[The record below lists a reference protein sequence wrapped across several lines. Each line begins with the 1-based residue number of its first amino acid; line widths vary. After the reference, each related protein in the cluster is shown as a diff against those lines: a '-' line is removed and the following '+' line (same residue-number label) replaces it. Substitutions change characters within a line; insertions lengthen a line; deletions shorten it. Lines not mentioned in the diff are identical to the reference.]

1 MRGAVRRERALRDRS
16 DPPAFSDNI
25 LDERHRFLA
34 EGTHYIFKFV
44 NAYVSH
50 ATSRSRALTVTQ
62 TERADVHSVGD
73 AEHLSENTACTN
85 IGCKPMK

>member
-25 LDERHRFLA
+25 LDERHGFLA

-44 NAYVSH
+44 NVYVSH
-50 ATSRSRALTVTQ
+50 ATSRALTVTQ
-62 TERADVHSVGD
+62 TVYIAFYATGTVEK
-73 AEHLSENTACTN
+73 
-85 IGCKPMK
+85 I